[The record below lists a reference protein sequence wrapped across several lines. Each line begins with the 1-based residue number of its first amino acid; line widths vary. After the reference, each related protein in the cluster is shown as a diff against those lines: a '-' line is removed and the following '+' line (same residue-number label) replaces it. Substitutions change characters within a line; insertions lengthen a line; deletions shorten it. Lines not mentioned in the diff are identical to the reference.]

1 MLLYDLHASPRT
13 NHPRPHRAYVGLL
26 CYATQPDEMNL
37 PDMAFEF
44 VNGGDEPMY
53 AGQTI
58 AYKVTI
64 MPGVRVRWLMQIIHM
79 EPGRCFIDEQRLGP
93 YRLWIHE
100 PRFERLPPFIKRIT
114 R

>member
-1 MLLYDLHASPRT
+1 MSLI
-13 NHPRPHRAYVGLL
+13 G
-26 CYATQPDEMNL
+26 YATQPDEMTP

-58 AYKVTI
+58 AYKVTMI
-64 MPGVRVRWLMQIIHM
+64 PGVRVRWLTQIIHM
-79 EPGRCFIDEQRLGP
+79 EPGRCFIDEQRLGL
-93 YRLWIHE
+93 YRLWILEH
-100 PRFERLPPFIKRIT
+100 RFEPLPDGVRIT